1 MKRFRYEYGDNP
13 VHLVV
18 GVVSLAVGV
27 WALYKAL
34 GVLGI
39 PINFVKWFAGGVVL
53 HDLVF
58 LPIYSAIGVLVAAA
72 VTGGSHSR
80 LRIAALNHLRVP
92 TLLSALALLV
102 WFPLIL
108 RKAPGSF
115 ERLTGHANDFYLG
128 RWLALCAVLFAG
140 SAIAFLLRLRS
151 LRRSAP

>member
-1 MKRFRYEYGDNP
+1 MRRFRYEYGDNA

-18 GVVSLAVGV
+18 GVVTLAVGA
-27 WALYKAL
+27 WALYKAIGL
-34 GVLGI
+34 LGI
-39 PINFVKWFAGGVVL
+39 PANFVKWFAGSIVV

-72 VTGGSHSR
+72 ITGGRRSP

-92 TLLSALALLV
+92 TLLSALALVV

-115 ERLTGHANDFYLG
+115 EHLTGYANDFYLG
-128 RWLALCAVLFAG
+128 RWLALCAVLFG
-140 SAIAFLLRLRS
+140 VSAIAFLLRIRT
-151 LRRSAP
+151 LRRSA

>member
-1 MKRFRYEYGDNP
+1 VKRFRYEYGDNP

-18 GVVSLAVGV
+18 GLLSLAVGA

-34 GVLGI
+34 GLLGI

-151 LRRSAP
+151 LRRSAT